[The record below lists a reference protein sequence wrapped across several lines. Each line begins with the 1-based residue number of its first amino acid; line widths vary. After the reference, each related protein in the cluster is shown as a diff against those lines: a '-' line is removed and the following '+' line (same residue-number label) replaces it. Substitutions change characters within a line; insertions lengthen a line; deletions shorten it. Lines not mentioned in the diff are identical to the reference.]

1 MIQIEVIQVFW
12 DCGMNFENDLLKT
25 LRMQSSTV
33 CGVGLIGNRFVI
45 KFYEN
50 LFEVQRRNNR
60 AQ

>member
-33 CGVGLIGNRFVI
+33 CGVGHIGNRFVI
-45 KFYEN
+45 KFHEN
-50 LFEVQRRNNR
+50 LFEV
-60 AQ
+60 